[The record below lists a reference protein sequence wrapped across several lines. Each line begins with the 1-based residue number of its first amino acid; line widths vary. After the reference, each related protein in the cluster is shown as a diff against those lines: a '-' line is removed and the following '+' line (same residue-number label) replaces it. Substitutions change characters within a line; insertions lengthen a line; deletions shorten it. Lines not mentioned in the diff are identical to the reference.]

1 MTRIGTLFWVLL
13 VSGAASGM
21 YAVKY
26 RVQGIEHALV
36 KTEAATIAEQR
47 QIRVL
52 DAEWTYLNRPE
63 TLARMNARFLSLVPI
78 TAKELRTSV
87 ADVPLRAAPV
97 PGNEGTPKGGIMTVA
112 ALSPASSPP
121 PRVMSAVLKEGP
133 AGHAPARPIPAR
145 RGADPRASG
154 RHEVTA
160 AVQAPPRSQMPRPKK
175 SLDDLIARIVASR

>member
-13 VSGAASGM
+13 VSAAAGGM

-26 RVQGIEHALV
+26 RVQGIEGALV

-63 TLARMNARFLSLVPI
+63 TLAQMNARFLSLVPI

-87 ADVPLRAAPV
+87 ADIPLRATPA
-97 PGNEGTPKGGIMTVA
+97 PGNEGLPQSGFITVA
-112 ALSPASSPP
+112 AHSPPAAPP
-121 PRVMSAVLKEGP
+121 PRLLSAVLTEGP
-133 AGHAPARPIPAR
+133 AARALPAR
-145 RGADPRASG
+145 RRADRREVVRRRVETAKAPSRAQ
-154 RHEVTA
+154 T
-160 AVQAPPRSQMPRPKK
+160 MPHRK

>member
-13 VSGAASGM
+13 VSGAAGGM

-133 AGHAPARPIPAR
+133 AGHAPARPAPVR
-145 RGADPRASG
+145 RRAVAETSG
-154 RHEVTA
+154 RHRVEA
-160 AVQAPPRSQMPRPKK
+160 AAQAPRRKK

>member
-1 MTRIGTLFWVLL
+1 
-13 VSGAASGM
+13 M

-36 KTEAATIAEQR
+36 RTETETIAEQR

-78 TAKELRTSV
+78 TAKDLRTSV
-87 ADVPLRAAPV
+87 NDVPLRAAPA

-112 ALSPASSPP
+112 ALATGAPSPP
-121 PRVMSAVLKEGP
+121 RIMSAVLKEGA
-133 AGHAPARPIPAR
+133 AGHAGARAIPAR
-145 RGADPRASG
+145 RRAGTQTPDKPR
-154 RHEVTA
+154 VKA
-160 AVQAPPRSQMPRPKK
+160 AAPAPRRGK